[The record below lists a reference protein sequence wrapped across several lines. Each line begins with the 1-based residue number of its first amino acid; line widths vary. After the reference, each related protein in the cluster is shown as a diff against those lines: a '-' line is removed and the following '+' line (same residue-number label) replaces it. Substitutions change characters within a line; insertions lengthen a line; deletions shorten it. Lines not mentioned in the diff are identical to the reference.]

1 MTTGWPRA
9 RAGPRFPYLTLVA
22 AIATLVGGCGL
33 GLHRYTAT
41 IPPDVKPFAPTVV
54 GVIERS
60 DSATA
65 SQPITYTLTDGTRIE
80 RTPETRVVFS
90 TGDSPGGLMAAG
102 RDEAGPWVAFATH
115 VAGSAPDC
123 FEARGIVFDAGDDV
137 FFEGYMFQ
145 KAPGFTTSF
154 PSTKPGERYPV
165 GNPCFDAQFQVVHV
179 GVY

>member
-33 GLHRYTAT
+33 GLHIDNAT
-41 IPPDVKPFAPTVV
+41 IPPDVKPFSPTVV

-90 TGDSPGGLMAAG
+90 TGDSPGDLMAAG
-102 RDEAGPWVAFATH
+102 SDEAGPWVAFATH

-123 FEARGIVFDAGDDV
+123 FQAGGIVLDHGDAV
-137 FFEGYMFQ
+137 VFEGYRFI
-145 KAPGFTTSF
+145 KAPSFTTSD
-154 PSTKPGERYPV
+154 PYVKPGERYPV
-165 GNPCFDAQFQVVHV
+165 GNPCFNDRFQVVRV
-179 GVY
+179 GDY